1 MTHASVRAALVAT
14 LAALACGHEPTV
26 PSPMGAAGGIGPL
39 CELGCVETDPNPSA
53 PGVFLGSGVSPDVCI
68 SGGYT
73 DADQDGLGDFCE
85 KNLAFA
91 FAPELYYWGFDNVR
105 REPYWVARPL
115 VESEQ
120 VLIGYLLSDYRDEGS
135 SSYPCSL
142 PGAPSSCHGHN
153 GDSEAIFLTVY
164 YNWSTQH
171 WVLDHANYSQHGDYP
186 TYAKGPKGY
195 PQMLYYPEHAGS
207 YPRAY
212 VSQGKHANYAS
223 QTECNNGG
231 TLDTDTCTE
240 VNTAARVEFS
250 TFWNLGSR
258 TSPRLD
264 CVASRNPD
272 YEYYGSGREEC
283 YWTYRNFRGWIPETV
298 GGAEASAYSGFWS
311 CPCSVD
317 G

>member
-1 MTHASVRAALVAT
+1 MRGWRLSVALMASVLLTYGCDHPLQPDLPPVSE
-14 LAALACGHEPTV
+14 LIV
-26 PSPMGAAGGIGPL
+26 PL
-39 CELGCVETDPNPSA
+39 CQVGCVETDPFPTA
-53 PGVFLGSGVSPDVCI
+53 PGVFLGSGVTPDVCVA
-68 SGGYT
+68 GGQS

-91 FAPELYYWGFDNVR
+91 FAPELYYWSFDNVR

-120 VLIGYLLSDYRDEGS
+120 VLIGYLLSYYRDEGS
-135 SSYPCSL
+135 SAWACG
-142 PGAPSSCHGHN
+142 PGQIVAPSCNGHN

-195 PQMLYYPEHAGS
+195 PQMLYYPDHAGS

-223 QTECNNGG
+223 QRECNNGG

-298 GGAEASAYSGFWS
+298 GGAEASAYSGFLQAF
-311 CPCSVD
+311 
-317 G
+317 GF